1 MSSRRVILVGTAR
14 KGRADLGAGIRGLG
28 DYVSGSRQEESG
40 MVRDTRSGVGGGA
53 LKGDRQ
59 ML

>member
-1 MSSRRVILVGTAR
+1 MSSGRVILGGTAR

-28 DYVSGSRQEESG
+28 DYTSGSRQEESG
-40 MVRDTRSGVGGGA
+40 MAWDTRSRVGGGA